1 MPSVFP
7 AGIDQFV
14 THYDPPESLLGSI
27 ARYELLRSKTNKTPT
42 EVQEYRQLANAL
54 APYIFTS
61 EELNTMQD
69 AMVHLETYFRDHTMK
84 QLETWKQDIEAFSN
98 SNKQDVTDFTA
109 QKKQEVLD
117 YVNNLKTQTDQWVD
131 ERVYKFAYKG
141 IYSPDVSYAK
151 ENVVRFNN
159 SLYILFVET
168 ATGIEPTDESSWR
181 LMMPNQK
188 GDKGDKGDPGA
199 NLLYKGDWETGREYV
214 IDDLVS
220 YGGQLYR
227 VAAAHTSSEAFDITK
242 FEMIMNVNNL
252 DMEVLACKLG
262 YCYRAH
268 DGGDVVTE
276 KIVSGFDKANPF
288 GDGSGETEVLKCVS
302 TFTAETMGDKITQVY
317 TDPNHFFDKRDTYTI
332 VTMVSNTNDVVTYEQ

>member
-7 AGIDQFV
+7 TDIDQFV
-14 THYDPPESLLGSI
+14 THYDPPESLLGNI

-84 QLETWKQDIEAFSN
+84 QLDEWQKEITQYIDNNKNQFDI
-98 SNKQDVTDFTA
+98 
-109 QKKQEVLD
+109 
-117 YVNNLKTQTDQWVD
+117 WID
-131 ERVYKFAYKG
+131 ERIDRFAYKG
-141 IYSPDVSYAK
+141 IYSSGTTYLK

-159 SLYILFVET
+159 SLYHLIVESSI
-168 ATGIEPTDESSWR
+168 GVDPTDETKWQ

-199 NLLYKGDWETGREYV
+199 NLLYKGNWETGREYV
-214 IDDLVS
+214 VDDLVS

-227 VAAAHTSSEAFDITK
+227 VASAHTSGETFDITK

-262 YCYRAH
+262 YGYRAH
-268 DGGDVVTE
+268 DAGDVVTE

-302 TFTAETMGDKITQVY
+302 TFTKDTVGDKITQVY